1 MPAKKGNM
9 NILKLPK
16 QEEVSEFDLGNATA
30 KVVEVTDENR
40 AALVEIALSMYV
52 GEKCKYCLHE
62 FKSVADLRER
72 NAVYAGY
79 HEHGRLACKVCWDA
93 ANPANNA

>member
-1 MPAKKGNM
+1 M

-16 QEEVSEFDLGNATA
+16 QEEVTEFDLGNATV
-30 KVVEVTDENR
+30 KLVELTDENR
-40 AALVEIALSMYV
+40 ATMAEIALSMYV

-62 FKSVADLRER
+62 FTSTADLKAR

-79 HEHGRLACKVCWDA
+79 HEHGRVACKKCWDD
-93 ANPANNA
+93 NNAS